1 MGKLDGKVAIITGS
15 GKGIGKAYAKVFARE
30 GAAVTV
36 VCRTESQ
43 GLAVVEEI
51 KAEGGKAIFVPCDV
65 SDRAQV
71 ENVVAKT
78 IEAFGKINALVNNAQ
93 VEPTP
98 TPVENLTD
106 EQIDLA
112 FGSGFKGSLY
122 FMQAC
127 FPYLKE
133 TKGNII
139 NTSSGSKEQRFPHK
153 AAYVSA
159 KGAIEGLTKV
169 AANEWGEYGITVNA
183 IVPGAVTDLLLNWQK
198 ACPEEAQKYLKS
210 MLLRRFGDA
219 EKDVAPV
226 AVFLASDDSKFVT
239 SEIVYCD
246 GANSSR

>member
-153 AAYVSA
+153 AAYVST

>member
-15 GKGIGKAYAKVFARE
+15 GKGIGKAYTKVFARE